1 MQAQV
6 AQVGHTTERKE
17 PIYLVDQSVVTFH
30 IFNTARRKRLKI
42 HDFEQSFV
50 ESRCCCRRVESRS
63 PTVTRVEQRRTE
75 HHIVAGRAM
84 SLTTPQ
90 T

>member
-6 AQVGHTTERKE
+6 AQVGYTTERKE

-30 IFNTARRKRLKI
+30 IFNTTRRKRFNL

-50 ESRCCCRRVESRS
+50 ESHCTCRRSESVG
-63 PTVTRVEQRRTE
+63 PTVTNVEQPTTE
-75 HHIVAGRAM
+75 HHTAAGPAM
-84 SLTTPQ
+84 SSTTPQ